1 MSAYASTVAELR
13 DSFTKCLFLGQ
24 EPDGDIGA
32 VLSSFARALEAR
44 FGLAGCGSLE
54 GLRKLAREAEGPAED
69 LPEGIFWSALES
81 ARMEGSRGKEARER
95 LGKAMSRDT
104 VLLERCFI
112 EMALLDESF
121 AEGRG
126 VSIGLPSWGEVLA
139 LAFPEGRNVLADLAP
154 PAELAGLD
162 PASIVAAYAAGRPDG
177 AFRSRAERLRFEAAD
192 FLVPGLFDALF
203 ERTVPAPERAR
214 HPLAESSI
222 VDTQYFVFLK
232 TLVELLA
239 CGALASPAC
248 GPVFEK
254 CYLAMKAVSQ
264 AALRRPGGRD
274 GGRDGGRTSSTDRGL
289 IGLLA
294 ALRFPP
300 GLLGARP
307 LDGLSG
313 VVSRFLAL
321 IDALCADNEAFVDM
335 EALLPERYSALAES
349 LALVHG
355 EWAAQAG
362 AGADFF
368 EKTAGRFIKAVDR
381 FVKRAADHAADLAAG
396 LAPPPSYVL
405 GGVGA
410 YSAPAAPTAPAV
422 AYAVAGELGGLRF
435 EAAVSAAPDPKE
447 GVIELAL
454 RVDVLQ
460 EAPSGRFRA
469 RLYVEH
475 FDVKE
480 LVRDLSVRAEGYSCS
495 FALDPYLRFSYSL
508 ELSDERSGESA
519 ILFTL
524 DR

>member
-13 DSFTKCLFLGQ
+13 DAFTKCIFLGQ
-24 EPDGDIGA
+24 EPNGDIGA
-32 VLSSFARALEAR
+32 LLSSFARALEAR
-44 FGLAGCGSLE
+44 FGLAGCGTLE
-54 GLRKLAREAEGPAED
+54 GLRKLAREAEGPAQD

-81 ARMEGSRGKEARER
+81 ARMEGPRGEEARER
-95 LGKAMSRDT
+95 LGKAMLGDS

-139 LAFPEGRNVLADLAP
+139 LAFPEGRDALADLAP

-162 PASIVAAYAAGRPDG
+162 PQSIVAAYAAGRPDE
-177 AFRSRAERLRFEAAD
+177 AFRSRAERRSFEAGD
-192 FLVPGLFDALF
+192 YLVPGLFDALF
-203 ERTVPAPERAR
+203 ARAVPAPARAT

-232 TLVELLA
+232 ALVELLA
-239 CGALASPAC
+239 CGALASPAY

-264 AALRRPGGRD
+264 
-274 GGRDGGRTSSTDRGL
+274 TSRSTDRGL
-289 IGLLA
+289 IGRLA

-300 GLLGARP
+300 GLLGSRP
-307 LDGLSG
+307 LEGLSG
-313 VVSRFLAL
+313 VVSRFLSM
-321 IDALCADNEAFVDM
+321 IDALCADNELFVDR

-362 AGADFF
+362 AVADLF
-368 EKTAGRFIKAVDR
+368 EKTSGRFIKAVDR
-381 FVKRAADHAADLAAG
+381 FVKRASDRAAGLAAG
-396 LAPPPSYVL
+396 LAAVPAPSYVL

-410 YSAPAAPTAPAV
+410 YSAPAAPTV

-435 EAAVSAAPDPKE
+435 EAAVNAAPEPKE
-447 GVIELAL
+447 GVIELGL

-475 FDVKE
+475 FAGKE
-480 LVRDLSVRAEGYSCS
+480 LVRDLCVRAEGYSCS
-495 FALDPYLRFSYSL
+495 FALNPYLRFSYSL
-508 ELSDERSGESA
+508 ELEDERSGETA